1 MQLNNSGQK
10 IELSETDSRFLAY
23 LRGVSILMIVFMHVG
38 LAWFYRPWSEFL
50 NVFVA
55 IFFFISGAVSFHSYQ
70 KYSVLQSFY
79 MKRLLGLYIPYF
91 LLCLLS
97 LTVYLFQYGGHLPIF
112 DSDKF
117 LAWLEIRPYAVTT
130 PFNIGQV
137 WFLHTLLL
145 ISLISPSIF
154 NAIEYHKTCYLFFL
168 VLLLLF
174 ISSIQL
180 FYDIDNYFVL
190 FGNNLYKP
198 IIHTLFFT
206 FGAWY
211 FSGEYSYE
219 FKKGTYLLFSL
230 GMSLICIFLV
240 YQFDL
245 KIGYYYHTY
254 APDIYYVLGSLSAIL
269 FVITLKDLFIYLASL
284 SRIIEYTLKL
294 LYIYTM
300 PIFLLHS
307 FSIFI
312 CEELFGLVH
321 PDHNFILYG
330 IVKISLVICITLLL
344 SYPFLK
350 VSNFIIYNLNVLFAN
365 RDEYDKA

>member
-1 MQLNNSGQK
+1 MQKNNSGQK
-10 IELSETDSRFLAY
+10 IGLSETDSRFLAY

-38 LAWFYRPWSEFL
+38 LAWFWKPWSEFL
-50 NVFVA
+50 NVFVT
-55 IFFFISGAVSFHSYQ
+55 IFFFVSGAVLFHSYQ
-70 KYSVLQSFY
+70 RYSSLQPY
-79 MKRLLGLYIPYF
+79 YIKRLLGLYIPYF
-91 LLCLLS
+91 LLCLLQ
-97 LTVYLFQYGGHLPIF
+97 LAVYLLQHEGQFPIF
-112 DSDKF
+112 DSSKF

-154 NAIEYHKTCYLFFL
+154 SVIKYRKTRYLIFL
-168 VLLLLF
+168 ILFLL
-174 ISSIQL
+174 SVSTIQL
-180 FYDIDNYFVL
+180 FYDIDNYFVV

-206 FGAWY
+206 LGAWY
-211 FSGEYSYE
+211 FSGQYDCE
-219 FKKGTYLLFSL
+219 FKRETYLSFFL
-230 GMSLICIFLV
+230 GMVLMCILLV
-240 YQFDL
+240 HQFDL
-245 KIGYYYHTY
+245 KIGYSYHTY
-254 APDIYYVLGSLSAIL
+254 APDIYYVLGSLSAIVL
-269 FVITLKDLFIYLASL
+269 IIYLKNFFMYLASL
-284 SRIIEYTLKL
+284 NRIIEYALKA

-312 CEELFGLVH
+312 CEDLLGLVH
-321 PDHNFILYG
+321 PDHDFVLYG

-350 VSNFIIYNLNVLFAN
+350 ASNFIIYNLNVFFVN
-365 RDEYDKA
+365 RDKYDQA